1 MHLAAKVGFPYDTS
15 LMFFWEFYSMGMPMF
30 AGHPEWYKVA
40 YNVALWFF
48 RP

>member
-1 MHLAAKVGFPYDTS
+1 MGFPYDTS

-30 AGHPEWYKVA
+30 ARHPEWYKVA